1 MTKKRRTLLFFACL
15 FSFLVIAPTIV
26 LYSQGYRLDLKNRTV
41 TKTGAFYVKVSP
53 KSCDVL
59 INGKLKTKT
68 DFFFGS
74 DLIENL
80 VPGAY
85 LMEIKKEGYIPWQ
98 KTLKIKAMMTTEAK
112 NVILFPQNLNFQT
125 KTGSVE
131 KIFPAPSN
139 RKMILEKKDSQG
151 WYLTSF
157 DIKNNLEE
165 VLVLEKDFN
174 SGQSA
179 RYTDSYKKKLV
190 SSLSDLILSADS
202 KKAIVKIALGE
213 TEKFFLIDT
222 ENKTNPILL
231 DPLGS
236 FEKISFHDNDSAKFF
251 ILKDGILYSGD
262 FSTLKTVKLAEKI
275 IDFNSNNNE
284 LYFLDNAGFIFRV
297 DDLANLPGQ
306 KLVETPFTIALE
318 VPYEL
323 EILGRNVFLKQE
335 NGLFWLDEKIKEFTE
350 IAKNVS
356 SFIISQ
362 DNGKLAYF
370 NNTEISVY
378 FFKEKIEQI
387 EERPD
392 QNILL
397 ARFSERIGQAFWLDN
412 DYLIFTVG
420 NELKTVEVDN
430 RDQPNIAD
438 LAEFNSPQ
446 IYFNKENKKASVLTE
461 GSLLISNQ
469 ILP

>member
-1 MTKKRRTLLFFACL
+1 MTKKRRTLLFLACL
-15 FSFLVIAPTIV
+15 FSFLVIAPIIV
-26 LYSQGYRLDLKNRTV
+26 LYSQGYRLDLKNQTI
-41 TKTGAFYVKVSP
+41 TKTGAFYVKALP
-53 KSCDVL
+53 KSSDVL
-59 INGKLKTKT
+59 INGKLRAKT

-74 DLIENL
+74 NLIENL

-125 KTGSVE
+125 KTGNVE

-157 DIKNNLEE
+157 DLRNNLEE
-165 VLVLEKDFN
+165 VLALEKDFN
-174 SGQSA
+174 
-179 RYTDSYKKKLV
+179 KKKLV
-190 SSLSDLILSADS
+190 SSLLDLILSADS
-202 KKAIVKIALGE
+202 RKAIVKIALGE

-222 ENKTNPILL
+222 ENTTSPIPL

-251 ILKDGILYSGD
+251 ILKNGILYSGD
-262 FSTLKTVKLAEKI
+262 FSTLKTIKLAEKI
-275 IDFNSNNNE
+275 IDFNSNGDR
-284 LYFLDNAGFIFRV
+284 LYFLDNAGFIFRI
-297 DDLANLPGQ
+297 DDLANLSGQ
-306 KLVETPFTIALE
+306 KLSETPFAIALE

-323 EILGRNVFLKQE
+323 KILGQNVFLKQE
-335 NGLFWLDEKIKEFTE
+335 NKLFWFDEKIKEFTE
-350 IAKNVS
+350 IARDAS
-356 SFIISQ
+356 GFIISQ

-370 NNTEISVY
+370 NNAEISVY

-387 EERPD
+387 EERSD

-397 ARFSERIGQAFWLDN
+397 ARFSEKIGQAFWLNN

-420 NELKTVEVDN
+420 NKLKTVEIDN
-430 RDQPNIAD
+430 RDQPNIAN

-446 IYFNKENKKASVLTE
+446 IYFNKDDKKASVLTE
-461 GSLLISNQ
+461 SNFLLSSVL
-469 ILP
+469 LP

>member
-1 MTKKRRTLLFFACL
+1 MTKKRRTLLFLVCL

-59 INGKLKTKT
+59 INGKLITKT

-80 VPGAY
+80 IPGAY

-98 KTLKIKAMMTTEAK
+98 KTLKVKAMMTTEAK

-157 DIKNNLEE
+157 DLKNNLEE
-165 VLVLEKDFN
+165 VLALEKDFN
-174 SGQSA
+174 
-179 RYTDSYKKKLV
+179 KKKLV

-202 KKAIVKIALGE
+202 RKAIARIALGE

-231 DPLGS
+231 DPLGY

-275 IDFNSNNNE
+275 IDFNSNDNE
-284 LYFLDNAGFIFRV
+284 LYFLDNAGFIFRA

-306 KLVETPFTIALE
+306 KLSETPFTIALE
-318 VPYEL
+318 IPYEL
-323 EILGRNVFLKQE
+323 KILGQNVFLKQE
-335 NGLFWLDEKIKEFTE
+335 SKLFWLDEKIKEFTE
-350 IAKNVS
+350 IAKDVNG
-356 SFIISQ
+356 FIISQ

-370 NNTEISVY
+370 NNTEISIY

-397 ARFSERIGQAFWLDN
+397 ARFSERIGQAFWLNN

-420 NELKTVEVDN
+420 NKLKTVEIDN

-446 IYFNKENKKASVLTE
+446 IYFNKEDKKTSVLTE
-461 GSLLISNQ
+461 GNLLISNQ

>member
-1 MTKKRRTLLFFACL
+1 MTKKRRTLLFLACL
-15 FSFLVIAPTIV
+15 FSFLVIAPIIV
-26 LYSQGYRLDLKNRTV
+26 LYSQGYRLDLKNRTI

-59 INGKLKTKT
+59 IDGKLRAIT

-85 LMEIKKEGYIPWQ
+85 LMEIRKEGYISWQ

-112 NVILFPQNLNFQT
+112 NVILFPQNLDFQT
-125 KTGSVE
+125 KTNSVE

-139 RKMILEKKDSQG
+139 KKIILEKKDSQG

-157 DIKNNLEE
+157 DLKNNLEE
-165 VLVLEKDFN
+165 VLALEKDFN
-174 SGQSA
+174 
-179 RYTDSYKKKLV
+179 KKKLV

-202 KKAIVKIALGE
+202 KKAIVKMVLGE

-236 FEKISFHDNDSAKFF
+236 FEKISFHDNDSTKFF
-251 ILKDGILYSGD
+251 ILKNSILYSGD
-262 FSTLKTVKLAEKI
+262 FSTLKTVKLAEEI
-275 IDFNSNNNE
+275 IDFNSDNG
-284 LYFLDNAGFIFRV
+284 LYLLDRTGFIFRV
-297 DDLANLPGQ
+297 NDLTSLPGQ
-306 KLVETPFTIALE
+306 KLSETPFTIVTEL
-318 VPYEL
+318 PYEL
-323 EILGRNVFLKQE
+323 KILGQNVFLRQE
-335 NGLFWLDEKIKEFTE
+335 NKLFWFDEKIKEFTE
-350 IAKNVS
+350 IARDVN

-370 NNTEISVY
+370 DNSEISVY

-387 EERPD
+387 EEKPD

-397 ARFSERIGQAFWLDN
+397 ARFSEKIGQVFWINN

-420 NELKTVEVDN
+420 NKLKTVEIDN

-446 IYFNKENKKASVLTE
+446 IYFNKENKNALVLTE
-461 GSLLISNQ
+461 GNLLISSQ

>member
-1 MTKKRRTLLFFACL
+1 MTKKRRTLLFLACL
-15 FSFLVIAPTIV
+15 FSFLVIAPIIV
-26 LYSQGYRLDLKNRTV
+26 LYSQGYRLDFKNRTV

-53 KSCDVL
+53 KSCDIL
-59 INGKLKTKT
+59 INGKLRAKT

-74 DLIENL
+74 NLIENL

-85 LMEIKKEGYIPWQ
+85 LMEIRKEGYIPWQ
-98 KTLKIKAMMTTEAK
+98 KSLKVKAMMTTEAK

-157 DIKNNLEE
+157 DLRNNLEE
-165 VLVLEKDFN
+165 VLALEKDFN
-174 SGQSA
+174 
-179 RYTDSYKKKLV
+179 KKKLV
-190 SSLSDLILSADS
+190 SSLLDLILSADS

-213 TEKFFLIDT
+213 TEKFFLIDI
-222 ENKTNPILL
+222 ENKTNPISL
-231 DPLGS
+231 DSLGS

-251 ILKDGILYSGD
+251 ILKNGILYSGD
-262 FSTLKTVKLAEKI
+262 FSTLKTIKLAEKI
-275 IDFNSNNNE
+275 IDFNSNDNR

-297 DDLANLPGQ
+297 DDLANLSGQ
-306 KLVETPFTIALE
+306 KLSETPFAIALE

-323 EILGRNVFLKQE
+323 KILGRNVFLKQE
-335 NGLFWLDEKIKEFTE
+335 NKLFWFDEKIKEFTE
-350 IAKNVS
+350 IAKDAS
-356 SFIISQ
+356 GFIISQ

-370 NNTEISVY
+370 NNAEISVY

-387 EERPD
+387 EEKHD

-397 ARFSERIGQAFWLDN
+397 ARFSEKIGQAFWLNN

-420 NELKTVEVDN
+420 NKLKAVEIDN
-430 RDQPNIAD
+430 RDQPNIAN

-446 IYFNKENKKASVLTE
+446 IYFNKDDKKASVLT
-461 GSLLISNQ
+461 GGNLLISNP